1 MKVTPIKNAEAIAEL
16 DRLRN
21 MLLSGEVDRFY
32 AFTDAVDPDA
42 AVVFGGDW
50 DMIELVGALGALQT
64 AELVQALQ
72 SLFAADDEV
81 DEEDYTEE

>member
-1 MKVTPIKNAEAIAEL
+1 MTPIKNAEAIVEL
-16 DRLRN
+16 DRLRD

-32 AFTDAVDPDA
+32 AFTDAVDPDT

-50 DMIELVGALGALQT
+50 DMVELVGALGALQT

-81 DEEDYTEE
+81 DEEGYPED